1 MQMPI
6 ELHPGLRAGWEFAEK
21 VRKELLEAIA
31 SVTAAQWALRC
42 EAGSW
47 CIAEIVEHLLRA
59 EIGSSKMVRKLIRGD
74 YGSQEL
80 PRGTTLFTAALDQY
94 PYGRLEAPQVLVPG
108 PIRDRGEL
116 EQELSAVHARFRM
129 ELEQFGRADPEAL
142 RSPDPATGAWFTL
155 GGWVKLQVWHEAHHI
170 GQIKGMLAAP
180 GCPRGPLPPTTGING

>member
-6 ELHPGLRAGWEFAEK
+6 ELHPGLRAAWAIAER
-21 VRKELLEAIA
+21 VRKELLETIGALA
-31 SVTAAQWALRC
+31 GGQWVFRC
-42 EAGSW
+42 EPASW

-74 YGSQEL
+74 YGSQEF

-129 ELEQFGRADPEAL
+129 ELEQFGGADPEAL

-155 GGWVKLQVWHEAHHI
+155 GGWVKLQAWHEAHHI
-170 GQIKGMLAAP
+170 GQIKGMLTAP
-180 GCPRGPLPPTTGING
+180 GFPRGPLPPTAGING